1 MSHRLEVLPGPGT
14 VLRHGDV
21 AVWAGPTCSPAL
33 LSFLIQSARNV
44 GESNRSG
51 LQIVDHIAGILSTRD
66 PEPGAPFAVIG
77 PSNSAWVTLL
87 HGPVQLWDGSRWLAP
102 TPNPGWLRADVTP
115 QPAVGIGPAGGAS
128 PRLSPDSVYD
138 LETGTVPGG
147 GLLFV
152 PDPDRADRPLSPG
165 AYRPTATPTPTA
177 AATPGAGPTPTA
189 GPTPYP
195 VSAPRRET
203 EASGSDQ
210 ITAPGPTLTGR
221 PPAGGGRWRA
231 DTPPAGAREWVS
243 LQGVSAPPRPPLPIG
258 PAPTASGRP
267 EVAGVRC
274 TEGHLNPP
282 DAGVCASCGRS
293 IAAGRPS
300 SIGPRPVLGVLIAAD
315 DGQTFRLDGD
325 QVLGRDPTAD
335 QGVASGRLRG
345 VALTGAPGQLAPAH
359 AEIRLENWTVTVIDR
374 GSAAG
379 TFVVPAGTTGWVRLT
394 PYQPV
399 ALTPGSHLSVGQR
412 VLTYL
417 SPWPG

>member
-177 AATPGAGPTPTA
+177 AATPG
-189 GPTPYP
+189 
-195 VSAPRRET
+195 RR
-203 EASGSDQ
+203 
-210 ITAPGPTLTGR
+210 R
-221 PPAGGGRWRA
+221 
-231 DTPPAGAREWVS
+231 
-243 LQGVSAPPRPPLPIG
+243 
-258 PAPTASGRP
+258 
-267 EVAGVRC
+267 
-274 TEGHLNPP
+274 
-282 DAGVCASCGRS
+282 
-293 IAAGRPS
+293 
-300 SIGPRPVLGVLIAAD
+300 
-315 DGQTFRLDGD
+315 
-325 QVLGRDPTAD
+325 
-335 QGVASGRLRG
+335 
-345 VALTGAPGQLAPAH
+345 
-359 AEIRLENWTVTVIDR
+359 IR
-374 GSAAG
+374 
-379 TFVVPAGTTGWVRLT
+379 
-394 PYQPV
+394 
-399 ALTPGSHLSVGQR
+399 
-412 VLTYL
+412 
-417 SPWPG
+417 